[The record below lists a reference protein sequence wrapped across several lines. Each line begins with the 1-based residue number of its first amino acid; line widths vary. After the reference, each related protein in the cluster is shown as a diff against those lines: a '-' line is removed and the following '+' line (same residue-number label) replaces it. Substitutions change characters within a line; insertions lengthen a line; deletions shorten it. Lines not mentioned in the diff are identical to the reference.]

1 MRDVVLDTETTGL
14 SPANGDR
21 VVEIG
26 CIELV
31 NFLPTGRTFQKYLDP
46 EMPMPFE
53 AQKIHG
59 LSDDFLRGKPK
70 FADVADEFLDFIQD
84 AQVIA
89 HNAKFD
95 VGFLNSELALIGRSF
110 LTSKVLDTVQ
120 LARRKYPGASAS
132 LDALCRKFGIDTAA
146 REKHGALL
154 DAELLA
160 QVYLEIVGGRQPGL
174 TLVANSDTSDT
185 RSPAASAGLLAP
197 ARGGRPPRAHQ
208 PTETELAAHA
218 AFVETL
224 SEPVWNL

>member
-1 MRDVVLDTETTGL
+1 MRDIVLDTETTGL

-21 VVEIG
+21 IVEIG
-26 CIELV
+26 CVELV
-31 NFLPTGRTFQKYLDP
+31 NFIPTGRTFQKYLDP
-46 EMPMPFE
+46 EMPMPVE
-53 AQKIHG
+53 AQQIHG

-70 FADVADEFLDFIQD
+70 FADIADEFLDFIKD

-95 VGFLNSELALIGRSF
+95 VGFLNAELALAGHPF

-120 LARRKYPGASAS
+120 LARRKYPGASVS
-132 LDALCRKFGIDTAA
+132 LDALCRKFGIDTTA

-154 DAELLA
+154 DSELLA

-174 TLVANSDTSDT
+174 ILAAHSDITST
-185 RSPAASAGLLAP
+185 GAAAAILGSAAP
-197 ARGGRPPRAHQ
+197 ARAVRPPRDHQ
-208 PTETELAAHA
+208 PTEAELAAHL

-224 SEPVWNL
+224 NEPVWSW